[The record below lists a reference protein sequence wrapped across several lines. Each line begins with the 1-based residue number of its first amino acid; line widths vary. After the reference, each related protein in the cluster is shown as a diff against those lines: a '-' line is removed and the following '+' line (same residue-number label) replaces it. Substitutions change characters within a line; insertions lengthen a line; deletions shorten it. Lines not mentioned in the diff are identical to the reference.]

1 MLADVKKELINHP
14 DKLKDVLEHFGYCNI
29 VVRPKYI
36 SFGRD
41 EKSSKKSIVINLE
54 NNEYLYTIDY
64 ARNIRKDIFSYII
77 EQRKVEFIDILNEVR
92 HALGITDYY
101 DFFDNRGIFGGFYEK
116 IRKRKTNKVNTY
128 DDSIL
133 DYYVNCGNTRFL
145 TDNISLLS
153 QKFFGI
159 RYDVESQGI
168 VIPIR
173 NQFGQ
178 LMGVKERFNYDVP
191 DGEMK
196 YFYAVPCSMSQ
207 TLFGYSQNYEF
218 LVDNTIY
225 IFEAEK
231 SCMQCYSY
239 GIRNCVSLGSGSIS
253 IQQVKML
260 LELNPKRIIFLHDV
274 GYGLEN
280 IMRNID
286 MVKNYSRFTDV
297 ELGYWSYFGRGYE
310 NKVSPSDLG
319 KEYLENILQN
329 EITMIG
335 DEDDEDEL

>member
-1 MLADVKKELINHP
+1 
-14 DKLKDVLEHFGYCNI
+14 
-29 VVRPKYI
+29 
-36 SFGRD
+36 
-41 EKSSKKSIVINLE
+41 
-54 NNEYLYTIDY
+54 
-64 ARNIRKDIFSYII
+64 
-77 EQRKVEFIDILNEVR
+77 
-92 HALGITDYY
+92 
-101 DFFDNRGIFGGFYEK
+101 
-116 IRKRKTNKVNTY
+116 
-128 DDSIL
+128 
-133 DYYVNCGNTRFL
+133 
-145 TDNISLLS
+145 
-153 QKFFGI
+153 
-159 RYDVESQGI
+159 
-168 VIPIR
+168 
-173 NQFGQ
+173 
-178 LMGVKERFNYDVP
+178 MGVKERFNYDVP

-286 MVKNYSRFTDV
+286 MVKNYSRFTEV

-319 KEYLENILQN
+319 KECLENILQN

-335 DEDDEDEL
+335 DEDDENEL